1 VTGACAYCRRA
12 PCVCDR
18 DAGDEHAAADVDDE
32 LDVYAELRRREALD
46 RAEYWLRP
54 CPPPERT

>member
-1 VTGACAYCRRA
+1 MSCACIHCRRA

-18 DAGDEHAAADVDDE
+18 DAGDERADNDVDDE
-32 LDVYAELRRREALD
+32 LDVYAHLRSCEAQD

-54 CPPPERT
+54 NRPEE

>member
-12 PCVCDR
+12 PCVCDV
-18 DAGDEHAAADVDDE
+18 DAGDESPEQDDGDE
-32 LDVYAELRRREALD
+32 LDVYADLRRREALD